1 MRLLLAAVGALLLAA
16 PVAAQTK
23 APPSPAERNRALEAA
38 AKEEAA
44 GRVAEAARQLRAV
57 ADRFHSVKALL
68 QLARLQKGLGDVA
81 EALESLRQ
89 ARAIAPNSEEVL
101 SAYAEAS
108 LAAHSTLPAIVAL
121 DALTRIYPTVAQYH
135 YQKGI
140 ALLREGDTAAAV
152 DALKEA
158 VRLEPSNALAL
169 IALGTALDRRESY
182 ADAKTHLLRALS
194 LAPDNMEAVAALAAA
209 EEGLGERDAAE
220 THAKRVLAQ
229 PNPPVLAHVVIGM
242 VRMKQDRCDEAR
254 DALLAAVAAD
264 PASANAHHQLSLA
277 YACLK
282 DPAASGKHLEAY
294 QKEIKDRED
303 RVRRVRMV
311 TGFSEGATAP

>member
-1 MRLLLAAVGALLLAA
+1 VRLLLAALGAFLIAA

-23 APPSPAERNRALEAA
+23 APPSPAERDRALEAA

-44 GRVAEAARQLRAV
+44 GRTAEAARQLRAI

-68 QLARLQKGLGDVA
+68 QLARLQKNQNDVA
-81 EALESLRQ
+81 GALEALRQ
-89 ARAIAPNSEEVL
+89 ARAIAPNSEGVL

-108 LAAHSTLPAIVAL
+108 LAAHSTLPAISAL
-121 DALTRIYPTVAQYH
+121 DSLTRICPTVAQYH
-135 YQKGI
+135 YQKGV
-140 ALLREGDTAAAV
+140 ALMQEGDMAAAV
-152 DALKEA
+152 ESLKEA
-158 VRLEPSNALAL
+158 GRLEPSNALTL
-169 IALGTALDRRESY
+169 IALGTALDSRELY

-194 LAPDNMEAVAALAAA
+194 LAPDNMEAVAALAGA

-220 THAKRVLAQ
+220 THAKRALAQ
-229 PNPPVLAHVVIGM
+229 PNPPALAQLVMGM
-242 VRMKQDRCDEAR
+242 VRMKQGRCDEAR

-264 PASANAHHQLSLA
+264 PASAQAHYQLSLA

-282 DPAASGKHLEAY
+282 DTATSRQHLDAY
-294 QKEIKDRED
+294 QKEVKDTED
-303 RVRRVRMV
+303 RIRRVRSV

>member
-1 MRLLLAAVGALLLAA
+1 VRLLLAALGALLFAG
-16 PVAAQTK
+16 PVAGQTK
-23 APPSPAERNRALEAA
+23 APPSPADRDRALEAA

-44 GRVAEAARQLRAV
+44 GHAAEAARQLRLV

-68 QLARLQKGLGDVA
+68 QLARLQRSQDDVA
-81 EALESLRQ
+81 GAIESLRQ

-108 LAAHSTLPAIVAL
+108 LAARSTLPAIAAL
-121 DALTRIYPTVAQYH
+121 DALTRICPTVAQYH
-135 YQKGI
+135 VQKGTT
-140 ALLREGDTAAAV
+140 LMQEGDTAAAV
-152 DALKEA
+152 ESLKEA
-158 VRLEPSNALAL
+158 ARLEPSSAPML

-182 ADAKTHLLRALS
+182 ADAKTQLLRALS
-194 LAPDNMEAVAALAAA
+194 LAPDKMEAVAALAAA

-220 THAKRVLAQ
+220 THAKRALAQ
-229 PNPPVLAHVVIGM
+229 LSPPALAHLVMGM

-254 DALLAAVAAD
+254 DALLAAQAAD
-264 PASANAHHQLSLA
+264 PASAQAHYQLSLA

-282 DPAASGKHLEAY
+282 DPATSRQHLDAY
-294 QKEIKDRED
+294 QKEVKDTED
-303 RVRRVRMV
+303 RIRRVRSV